1 MIKSL
6 LKQYEDLFS
15 TPSELPPKRGI
26 DHCIL
31 TAPRQKPINVRPYK
45 YGYLQ
50 KGEIENLV
58 EEMLQ
63 AGVIKPSHGPYSTP
77 VLLVKKKDGGWCFS
91 IDYRKLNQATVSD
104 KFPLPVIEDLL
115 DELHGASIFSKLDLR
130 SGYHQIK
137 MKEDDIEKTVFRMHE
152 GHYKFL
158 VMSFGLTKCPSHFP
172 ISHESGVEADGDK
185 VQVMMN
191 WPQPKDVTG
200 LRGFLGLKGYYRR
213 FVEGYGKIAA
223 PLTRLLNTFK
233 WDGTAI
239 EAFEKLKTAMISA
252 PVLALPDWSLPFIIE
267 TDALGKGLGQSLS
280 QNGHPIAFFSQKLS
294 ICAQGK
300 SIYERELMAVGEV
313 QPQFQK
319 WLTKLLGY
327 DFEILYQPGLQNK
340 AADALS
346 RLKTTEE
353 QPKELAVM
361 SALGIIDLEV
371 VLKEVED
378 DPELQRLIEAVQK
391 DPERYAKYQ
400 RSNDKLLYKGRLVLS
415 KYSTLIPTLLHTFQD
430 SILGGY
436 SRFLRTYK
444 RMRGEIYWDGMKKD
458 IKNYEEQCDRNKT
471 ESTLPAGLLQTIP
484 VLELMLEDWTMDFV
498 EGLPTAGNMNAIMIV
513 VDRLSKYAYFV
524 TLRHPFSAKQVAEVF
539 IDKVIRKHGV
549 PKAIITDQD

>member
-31 TAPRQKPINVRPYK
+31 TAPGQKPINVRPYK

-63 AGVIKPSHGPYSTP
+63 AGVIKPSHGPYSSP

-158 VMSFGLTKCPSHFP
+158 VMSFGLTKCPSYFP
-172 ISHESGVEADGDK
+172 ISHESGISPFLKKVCTGFFYDILIYSKDVTEHEKYLGMVFAILRDNKLFANRKKCVIAHLRIQYLGHWISVKGVEADGDK

-233 WDGTAI
+233 CGTAI

-300 SIYERELMAVGEV
+300 SIYERELMAVVFVGSAEMETLCAWEEV
-313 QPQFQK
+313 YYH
-319 WLTKLLGY
+319 LG
-327 DFEILYQPGLQNK
+327 
-340 AADALS
+340 
-346 RLKTTEE
+346 
-353 QPKELAVM
+353 PKG
-361 SALGIIDLEV
+361 S
-371 VLKEVED
+371 
-378 DPELQRLIEAVQK
+378 
-391 DPERYAKYQ
+391 
-400 RSNDKLLYKGRLVLS
+400 
-415 KYSTLIPTLLHTFQD
+415 
-430 SILGGY
+430 
-436 SRFLRTYK
+436 
-444 RMRGEIYWDGMKKD
+444 
-458 IKNYEEQCDRNKT
+458 
-471 ESTLPAGLLQTIP
+471 
-484 VLELMLEDWTMDFV
+484 
-498 EGLPTAGNMNAIMIV
+498 
-513 VDRLSKYAYFV
+513 
-524 TLRHPFSAKQVAEVF
+524 
-539 IDKVIRKHGV
+539 
-549 PKAIITDQD
+549 